1 MAENNTLNA
10 PEEVLAVPP
19 TDVVA
24 EKAEKMAEAI
34 DKAVTK
40 KARKPKTK
48 KTPAKPTKDQI
59 IAQLKAENDHLKE
72 IIESKDFAVKQITQ
86 RMDDLCKTYTDKTE
100 YAMDMLTTC
109 FKSIYREFKG
119 ER

>member
-1 MAENNTLNA
+1 MAENATTTEVLPV
-10 PEEVLAVPP
+10 PEEAVA
-19 TDVVA
+19 V
-24 EKAEKMAEAI
+24 KAEKMAEAI

-40 KARKPKTK
+40 KIRKPRTK
-48 KTPAKPTKDQI
+48 KTPAKPTKDMI
-59 IAQLKAENDHLKE
+59 IAQLKAENEQLKG
-72 IIESKDFAVKQITQ
+72 IIESKDFAVQQMTK
-86 RMDDLCKTYTDKTE
+86 RMDELCKRYTDKTE